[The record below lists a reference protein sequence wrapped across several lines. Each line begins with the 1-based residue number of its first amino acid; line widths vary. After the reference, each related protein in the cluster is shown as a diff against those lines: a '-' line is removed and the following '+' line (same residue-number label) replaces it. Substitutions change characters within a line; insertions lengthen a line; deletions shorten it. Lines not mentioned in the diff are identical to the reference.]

1 VVDDE
6 PEVRQVVARLLRRMG
21 HQVVEAD
28 NGHTGLELLA
38 NHGATVLVTDMV
50 MPGMGGAELG
60 RSALAANARLLVLYI
75 SGYTEEEMQQ
85 VGVERT
91 RERFLA
97 KPFTA
102 HELLTTL
109 DDLTATREGSV
120 H

>member
-1 VVDDE
+1 
-6 PEVRQVVARLLRRMG
+6 
-21 HQVVEAD
+21 
-28 NGHTGLELLA
+28 
-38 NHGATVLVTDMV
+38 
-50 MPGMGGAELG
+50 MGGAELG
-60 RSALAANARLLVLYI
+60 RSALATDARLLVLYI